1 MNTKCSRTVI
11 AIAIIWAAVIFTSAF
26 ILRESGYLI
35 KLIPIYGAAAIM
47 CIILAGNLCK
57 KGE

>member
-1 MNTKCSRTVI
+1 MNTTFSGTVI

-35 KLIPIYGAAAIM
+35 QLIPIYGAAAIM